1 MNFQII
7 TMFMG
12 LLGGL
17 GLLLYGMKLLGDG
30 LELAAGAKMRILIE
44 KLTSNKYL
52 GALIGLIVTAVIQSS
67 AATTV
72 MVVGLVNAGIMNLSQ
87 AVGVIMGANIGTTVT
102 GLIIAL
108 NIEIIAP
115 IIIFLGSFCMLFL
128 KNKFYKSIGQIIL
141 GLGILF
147 LGITSMSS
155 SMQPL
160 SQMQGFTDILKI
172 ISNPII
178 GILVGAAFTALLQ
191 SSSVS
196 IGVLQAFGAAGV
208 ITLPNAIFV
217 IFGQNIG
224 TCVTSMLSAIGAS
237 KTAKRT
243 AVVHLIFNVFCTVF
257 FTILVFI
264 IPFENFVQT
273 LVPNNIMMQIA
284 AVHIIFN
291 LFGTLIM
298 LPISNLLI
306 KASYLV
312 IKGED
317 PQKPEK
323 TYMYIDSRILKTPAI
338 AVSQIIKEVLRMGK
352 LAKNNFDD
360 SMDVMLNNCEEKIQK
375 VKETE
380 EIIDFLNHGLI
391 GFLMKINSSDIDEID
406 RKSVSHLYGIINYIE
421 RISDYSETI
430 CNLKLNL
437 NENKDNLMQE
447 DIDDIITL
455 KKQIDKMILNS
466 YEMFKNGYSYTNEKI
481 ESKIKKDSKFINQQI
496 NRLRQN
502 HLKRLNHENCTP
514 LSSIVYLDF
523 LTNIEKIAINSRKI
537 GFAMLNR
544 KKIKNKKEKINKA
557 LSLN

>member
-1 MNFQII
+1 MNFQIL

-17 GLLLYGMKLLGDG
+17 GLLLFGIKLLGDG
-30 LELAAGAKMRILIE
+30 LELAAGSKMRTLIE
-44 KLTSNKYL
+44 RLTSNKYL

-72 MVVGLVNAGIMNLSQ
+72 MTVGLVNAGIMSLNQ

-115 IIIFLGSFCMLFL
+115 AIIFLGAFLMLFV
-128 KNKFYKSIGQIIL
+128 KNKFYNSIGQIIL

-160 SQMQGFTDILKI
+160 SQMPSFTNILKL
-172 ISNPII
+172 ISNPIV
-178 GILVGAAFTALLQ
+178 GILVGAAFTALIQ

-196 IGVLQAFGAAGV
+196 VGVLQAFGSAGV

-224 TCVTSMLSAIGAS
+224 TCVTSILSSIGAS

-264 IPFENFVQT
+264 FPFENLIQS

-284 AVHIIFN
+284 SVHIIFN
-291 LFGTLIM
+291 LVGTLIM
-298 LPISNLLI
+298 LPFSNLLI
-306 KASYLV
+306 KVSYLI

-317 PQKPEK
+317 PQKAEK
-323 TYMYIDSRILKTPAI
+323 AYMYIDNRILKTPAI
-338 AVSQIIKEVLRMGK
+338 AVSQIVKEVGRMGK

-360 SMDVMLNNCEEKIQK
+360 AIDVILNNSEEKIKK

-380 EIIDFLNHGLI
+380 ELVDFLNHGLT
-391 GFLMKINSSDIDEID
+391 GFLIKINSLDIDEMD
-406 RKSVSHLYGIINYIE
+406 RKSVGNLYSIINYIE
-421 RISDYSETI
+421 RISDYSENI

-447 DIDDIITL
+447 DIEDILTL
-455 KKQIDKMILNS
+455 KNKLDKIIINS
-466 YEMFKNGYSYTNEKI
+466 YETLKNVYSNKNIKVEAKI
-481 ESKIKKDSKFINQQI
+481 EKNSKFVNDQI
-496 NRLRQN
+496 VKLRQN
-502 HLKRLNHENCTP
+502 HLKRLNQENCTP
-514 LSSIVYLDF
+514 LSSIVYMDL
-523 LTNIEKIAINSRKI
+523 LTNIEKISNNAKKI

-544 KKIKNKKEKINKA
+544 KKIKSHHKGIVQKA
-557 LSLN
+557 